1 MDGLGALALGAE
13 PALSKYMQEKPK
25 SRTQSIISKK
35 MMTQI
40 SLAAAWIIAVSLVF
54 LFAPF
59 MKDLFT
65 VNGEYDKLLHF
76 TGYFSLFVFSA
87 VFNGFNVR
95 NDSFNVLK
103 NVKENPGFLKVMG
116 IIAVVQVLV
125 STFGGEL
132 FECEA
137 IGIKQWGIVLLLA
150 FTIIPFDMIRK
161 AITNKLVQE

>member
-1 MDGLGALALGAE
+1 
-13 PALSKYMQEKPK
+13 
-25 SRTQSIISKK
+25 
-35 MMTQI
+35 
-40 SLAAAWIIAVSLVF
+40 
-54 LFAPF
+54 
-59 MKDLFT
+59 
-65 VNGEYDKLLHF
+65 
-76 TGYFSLFVFSA
+76 
-87 VFNGFNVR
+87 
-95 NDSFNVLK
+95 
-103 NVKENPGFLKVMG
+103 MG